1 MVYRTSL
8 DATFA
13 ALADPTRR
21 AIVSQLAGGDLPIAE
36 LAAHFPMTLPAV
48 RKHLAVLERAGLVRV
63 RRVGRLRRTRL
74 NAAPMRVAVSWMER
88 YRVFWEHQFD
98 QIEAAL
104 NGMAHERPVPVRRST
119 RTTKRKSRRGRA

>member
-1 MVYRTSL
+1 MVYRSSL

-74 NAAPMRVAVSWMER
+74 NAAPMRAAVSWMER

-104 NGMAHERPVPVRRST
+104 NAMGHERAVPVRRSA
-119 RTTKRKSRRGRA
+119 RTTMRKSRRGRA